1 MDSSDEDEADIDK
14 DDDVADRD
22 FKPEKYEESPSE
34 DEYDEEECASEDSII
49 SNEESPEPIKR
60 SKSSKSAGNNASK
73 KVVAKVEK
81 TPQSNKVSN
90 NSFMSKENPFSSF
103 SPVNTSALKGK
114 LSQFSSPNLDQDQKE
129 NSNPDNSINSDQG
142 SINFP
147 HLNYPFLQEDKIK
160 DKNGR
165 RPNDPKYDVR
175 SVFVPESHLN
185 TQTPGQ
191 RQWWELKSDNFDTV
205 LFFKMGKFYELFH
218 MDAVLGVE
226 KLGLVYMKSK
236 EIAHVGFPEIGF
248 QKYAEQLVEMGYKV
262 ARIEQTETPE
272 MMEKRCKSMARPSK
286 FDRVVRREICQV
298 SSPGTM
304 MGLNS
309 SEAYLTAIFGKLN
322 DEGQI
327 DIGVCFID
335 TAIGTVNLSKFTDD
349 IGLSKL
355 ETLLAVYP
363 PSEILYDRTKT
374 PVSLAKVIDK
384 FSGTRKKSSPYQFSD
399 AKKVLKT
406 VIDFDY
412 FESKGVI
419 SDWPEEFLCHID
431 KNDPLGQTP
440 KSFSENVL
448 SAFGAIVTYL
458 QTALIDQYILSIKK
472 IANVSPIDLERQ
484 IKNNSS
490 LPKSSSMILDNKTIR
505 NLDLLSDN
513 TGSPSLLM
521 VIDKTQ
527 TSMGKRLIK
536 QWICSPLLKVEDIC
550 QRQIALQQLN
560 SLRGVLEISKMNLK
574 GMPDLDKLISMI
586 HAAGVKVKDNH
597 PEARAIYFDQ
607 NIYSKKKIERLIQ
620 CLEKL
625 DTAFQMFSK
634 LQIDIKGCKSE
645 LLRDTFLFESNG
657 GKLPNIQEDLA
668 FFNHAFDRKM
678 AMQHGKILPKKG
690 VDEEYD
696 RSKEMKC
703 QLENDVNSY
712 LRQQKRYFSCEV
724 KFFGSGNNAYQV
736 SPAVL
741 YCKIAIFSAKILS
754 ANFVSRPQIIYIH
767 LFSWKFLTMQRQ
779 K

>member
-22 FKPEKYEESPSE
+22 FKPGKYEESPSE
-34 DEYDEEECASEDSII
+34 DEYDEEECVSEDSIT

-60 SKSSKSAGNNASK
+60 SKSSKSAGRNASK
-73 KVVAKVEK
+73 KVVTKVDK
-81 TPQSNKVSN
+81 TPKSNKDSN
-90 NSFMSKENPFSSF
+90 NSFMNKENSFSSF
-103 SPVNTSALKGK
+103 SPLNTSALKGK
-114 LSQFSSPNLDQDQKE
+114 LSLFSSPNLDQDQKE
-129 NSNPDNSINSDQG
+129 NCNPDNSINSDQG

-165 RPNDPKYDVR
+165 RPNDPEYDAR

-272 MMEKRCKSMARPSK
+272 MMEKRCKSMTRPSK

-419 SDWPEEFLCHID
+419 SDWPEEFLCHVD

-550 QRQIALQQLN
+550 QRQIGLQQLN

-634 LQIDIKGCKSE
+634 IQIDIKGCKSG
-645 LLRDTFLFESNG
+645 LLRDTFLFEGNG

-668 FFNHAFDRKM
+668 YFNHAFDRKM

-736 SPAVL
+736 NQAGL
-741 YCKIAIFSAKILS
+741 YFNVAIFQPNFKFISS
-754 ANFVSRPQIIYIH
+754 ANFVSGPKIIYSFI
-767 LFSWKFLTMQRQ
+767 
-779 K
+779 